1 MLDDRDIF
9 QWAVHQGADYS
20 DQGKPVMDNEFQ
32 PYQEGEPI
40 YITIKRARGLMPSVW
55 PGILVVVFVVFAVSG
70 LIGHYI
76 ITPIHPDW

>member
-1 MLDDRDIF
+1 MQTKITHYILFYERK
-9 QWAVHQGADYS
+9 DYT
-20 DQGKPVMDNEFQ
+20 MYNEFQ

-76 ITPIHPDW
+76 ITPIISP